1 MTAYKIG
8 TELPVQGLNF
18 VPRLAL
24 PPTGPTPSWHFVQ
37 FLWHWLFE
45 SQLPVHLYWRLR
57 VKQFKLWISHHSY
70 KWNNWLFV
78 DLNENLFWD
87 FPQSIFDSRSLGVC
101 LFFRGVVYKIFSG
114 WVVIE
119 VQLYL
124 ANKTER
130 IIRIVDSR
138 AFSVLCKPKVP
149 YH

>member
-1 MTAYKIG
+1 MS
-8 TELPVQGLNF
+8 LNLHSPQLGLQPGFFFCNF
-18 VPRLAL
+18 YLSLRIWVPRL
-24 PPTGPTPSWHFVQ
+24 P
-37 FLWHWLFE
+37 E
-45 SQLPVHLYWRLR
+45 HLYWRLR
-57 VKQFKLWISHHSY
+57 VKRIRLWFITYELHTILT
-70 KWNNWLFV
+70 NGINWLFG
-78 DLNENLFWD
+78 DLYKNLFWD
-87 FPQSIFDSRSLGVC
+87 SPQSIFDSRSLGVC

>member
-1 MTAYKIG
+1 MSPDWHFPQLG
-8 TELPVQGLNF
+8 
-18 VPRLAL
+18 L
-24 PPTGPTPSWHFVQ
+24 PPAGTLCNFCDIDNLSPNCQYTFIDVSGLSN
-37 FLWHWLFE
+37 
-45 SQLPVHLYWRLR
+45 S
-57 VKQFKLWISHHSY
+57 SY
-70 KWNNWLFV
+70 EFHTILTNGINWLFV